1 MKKTVVQAN
10 LCFDI
15 YIVVKNVNNKI
26 NLSVKLFLIQWK
38 IVIIYLTYNITKM
51 FHFISWQWFL
61 SKNLRVTSQYWAYA
75 TVNKKKHYFTKI
87 YRMATFRGLYY
98 YTWLKKFVST
108 PFLIPHKYMCH
119 FYNINFNN
127 GLQPLSDLI
136 SPLVHLQLCFGKL
149 LYLQLVLLLSIQ
161 LVTCLLFSIFRIFG
175 QL

>member
-87 YRMATFRGLYY
+87 YRMAAFRGLYY

-108 PFLIPHKYMCH
+108 PFLIPRKYMCH
-119 FYNINFNN
+119 FYNINF
-127 GLQPLSDLI
+127 
-136 SPLVHLQLCFGKL
+136 HLQLCFGKL
-149 LYLQLVLLLSIQ
+149 LYLQLVLLLSIR

-175 QL
+175 HL

>member
-75 TVNKKKHYFTKI
+75 TINKKKHYFARI

-108 PFLIPHKYMCH
+108 PVVNYYHKVLHLGC
-119 FYNINFNN
+119 YNKALHL
-127 GLQPLSDLI
+127 GRCS
-136 SPLVHLQLCFGKL
+136 SPRSASTPVNLNKELK
-149 LYLQLVLLLSIQ
+149 
-161 LVTCLLFSIFRIFG
+161 
-175 QL
+175 